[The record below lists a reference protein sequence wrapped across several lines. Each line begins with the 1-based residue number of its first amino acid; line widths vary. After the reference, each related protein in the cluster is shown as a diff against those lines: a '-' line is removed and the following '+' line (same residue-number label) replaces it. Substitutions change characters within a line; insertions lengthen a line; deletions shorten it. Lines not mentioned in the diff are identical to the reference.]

1 YQITPV
7 KDDIKVHEDIRLLSD
22 MKEDSQS
29 GHIADKLWR
38 ISRKVDFADCEEF
51 VKVRDLSMQNECGER
66 PYQCN
71 RGDLG
76 RSHNCIY
83 SVRGSVDDLRLEQA
97 EIEDWAIME
106 PYAVGEKGHQT
117 EQIRAM
123 SKQNLKLYAVRPVL
137 VQMIHE
143 TGLNVTSWRYDLQ
156 PPPH

>member
-1 YQITPV
+1 VT
-7 KDDIKVHEDIRLLSD
+7 DDLKAQEDIRLLSD
-22 MKEDSQS
+22 MEEDAQL
-29 GHIADKLWR
+29 GHVDFVDKLWR
-38 ISRKVDFADCEEF
+38 VSRKVDFAECEEF

-83 SVRGSVDDLRLEQA
+83 NIRGSEHDTRMEQA

-106 PYAVGEKGHQT
+106 PYAVGEKGYQT

-123 SKQNLKLYAVRPVL
+123 TKQ
-137 VQMIHE
+137 
-143 TGLNVTSWRYDLQ
+143 
-156 PPPH
+156 